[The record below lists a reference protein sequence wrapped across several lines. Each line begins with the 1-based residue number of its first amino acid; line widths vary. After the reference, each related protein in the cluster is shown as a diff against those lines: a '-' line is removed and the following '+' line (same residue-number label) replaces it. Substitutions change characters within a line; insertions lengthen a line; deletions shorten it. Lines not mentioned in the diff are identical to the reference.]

1 VFLRRGSKISDERLD
16 RLHELKQSGQYDVK
30 NIVLAFLSPTLVLR
44 ETKAGRAFIRLQA
57 RLHTEPPEVSYKLRN
72 EAYNASTKAYVE
84 AFREVLPHI
93 TECEAYWRVTLM
105 VGAYMYA
112 FSDTHRLEELA
123 GGVCN
128 PEDSQEVLE
137 QMSAFVTAGLQ
148 APSINSK

>member
-1 VFLRRGSKISDERLD
+1 
-16 RLHELKQSGQYDVK
+16 
-30 NIVLAFLSPTLVLR
+30 
-44 ETKAGRAFIRLQA
+44 
-57 RLHTEPPEVSYKLRN
+57 
-72 EAYNASTKAYVE
+72 
-84 AFREVLPHI
+84 
-93 TECEAYWRVTLM
+93 
-105 VGAYMYA
+105 MYA